1 MGYRVEYDLI
11 GKREI
16 PSEAYW
22 GIHTL
27 RAMENFRFDL
37 PPVNSVLIRAL
48 AMVKKACCI
57 TNRELGYLS
66 QEGAGGIESAC
77 DEIIGGAF
85 SDQFPIPSLQGGA
98 GTSTNM
104 NINEVIANRA
114 LELLGKNRGEY
125 SYCHPLEQVNLHQST
140 NDVYPTALK
149 ISAILGVREL
159 SSAAAC
165 LQGAFQQKE
174 KEYASI
180 IKIGRTEL
188 QDAVPMT
195 LGAQFASFADAVAR
209 DRWRTFKC
217 EERLRVVNI
226 GGTAVG
232 TGLTA
237 PRSYIFLVI
246 EKLREICGCGLTRGE
261 NVIDQTANADVFV
274 EVSGILSAHTA
285 NLVKIAGDLRM
296 MHVFHEIRLPAVQA
310 GSSIMP
316 GKVNPVICEAII
328 SAGLK
333 VSANNTVITD
343 CAGRGSLQL
352 NEFMPLIASTL
363 LESINILVSSD
374 KILTDH
380 VEKIEADS
388 RIENNQVYQST
399 TLVTA
404 FVPYIGYEKAQLI
417 VSKFTESGRIDFH
430 EYLINELGE
439 SLVEQILSP
448 ANLMS
453 LGYREHQVEGLRK
466 KIIDKG

>member
-1 MGYRVEYDLI
+1 MGYRIESDLL

-16 PSEAYW
+16 PSAVYW

-27 RAMENFRFDL
+27 RAMENFHFGL
-37 PPVNSVLIRAL
+37 PTVNFELIRAL
-48 AMVKKACCI
+48 AMVKKACCV

-66 QEGAGGIESAC
+66 LEVASCIERAC
-77 DEIIGGAF
+77 DEIMGGAL
-85 SDQFPIPSLQGGA
+85 SEQFPISCLQGGA

-114 LELLGKNRGEY
+114 LELLGKNKGEY
-125 SYCHPLEQVNLHQST
+125 SYCHPLEHVNLHQST

-159 SSAAAC
+159 SSDAAR
-165 LQGAFQQKE
+165 LQGALQQKE
-174 KEYASI
+174 KEWASI

-195 LGAQFASFADAVAR
+195 LGAQFASFADAIAR

-237 PRSYIFLVI
+237 PRNYIFLVI

-274 EVSGILSAHTA
+274 EVSGILSAHAA

-296 MHVFHEIRLPAVQA
+296 MQVFHEIRLPAVQA

-316 GKVNPVICEAII
+316 GKVNPVICEAVI
-328 SAGLK
+328 SAGIK

-343 CAGRGSLQL
+343 CAGRGNLQL
-352 NEFMPLIASTL
+352 NEFMPLIASSL
-363 LESINILVSSD
+363 LESIKILMSSD
-374 KILTDH
+374 RILADH
-380 VEKIEADS
+380 VEKIEVDLHRGNS
-388 RIENNQVYQST
+388 QVNQST

-404 FVPYIGYEKAQLI
+404 FVPYIGYEKAQSI
-417 VSKFTESGRIDFH
+417 VKRFNETGETDFYS
-430 EYLINELGE
+430 YLTNELGK
-439 SLVEQILSP
+439 SLVEQVLAP

-453 LGYREHQVEGLRK
+453 LGHREHQVEEIRK
-466 KIIDKG
+466 KLNKG

>member
-1 MGYRVEYDLI
+1 MSYRIECDLL

-16 PSEAYW
+16 PSEVYW

-27 RAMENFRFDL
+27 RAMENFSFGL
-37 PPVNSVLIRAL
+37 SPVNSELIRAL

-57 TNRELGYLS
+57 TNRELEYLS
-66 QEGAGGIESAC
+66 VEVAGGIEKAC
-77 DEIIGGAF
+77 DEIIGGALK
-85 SDQFPIPSLQGGA
+85 DQFPISCLQGGA

-104 NINEVIANRA
+104 NVNEVISNRA
-114 LELLGKNRGEY
+114 LEFMGKNKGEY
-125 SYCHPLEQVNLHQST
+125 SFCHPLEHVNLHQST

-149 ISAILGVREL
+149 ISAILGIREL
-159 SSAAAC
+159 SSAAAR

-188 QDAVPMT
+188 QEAVPMT
-195 LGAQFASFADAVAR
+195 LGAQFSSFADAVAR

-246 EKLREICGCGLTRGE
+246 ERLREICSCGLTRGE

-274 EVSGILSAHTA
+274 EVSGILSAHAA
-285 NLVKIAGDLRM
+285 NLVKIAGDLRL
-296 MHVFHEIRLPAVQA
+296 MHVFQEIRLPAVQA

-316 GKVNPVICEAII
+316 GKVNPVICEAVI
-328 SAGLK
+328 SAGIK
-333 VSANNTVITD
+333 VTANNTVITD

-352 NEFMPLIASTL
+352 NEFMPLIASSL

-374 KILTDH
+374 RILADH

-388 RIENNQVYQST
+388 HSGNSQVNHST

-417 VSKFTESGRIDFH
+417 VKEFVESGETDF
-430 EYLINELGE
+430 YGFLANKLGK
-439 SLVEQILSP
+439 SFVEQVLAP

-453 LGYREHQVEGLRK
+453 LGYREHQVEESRK
-466 KIIDKG
+466 NCK